1 MDKQGYQVVV
11 GLEIHV
17 QLKTKSKIFSADP
30 AAYGDLPNENIGVIT
45 LAHPGTL
52 PKLNRQ
58 VIGFTAKMGMAC
70 HCDITREFIFDRK
83 NYFYPDLPKGY
94 QLTQDR
100 TPICMNGFI
109 PARLKEGQFR
119 EVKLFKIH
127 LEEDAGKSI
136 HDGGQYTAVDYNRS
150 GMPLIEIVTQ
160 PDIYSAEEAIA
171 VLGEVRR
178 MVRYLG
184 ISDGDMEKG
193 SMRCDANISIRPTGE
208 LELGKKVEIKNM
220 NSMRNVARAIAH
232 ETDRQIKMLESDETI
247 ISETRTFNADTGTTS
262 GMRMKEELNDYR
274 YFPEPDLSSVTISEE
289 ELQGWKDEM
298 PKLPQ
303 ALFDSFTTTYQ
314 LPAYDAEVLIEEQ
327 GLAEFAC
334 DLFEATPFRKQASNW
349 LMGPIKSW
357 LKEHKATMGEMPVK
371 VAQLSEILSLIQ
383 DQKLGHTNAVQKLF
397 PFLLENPKK
406 PVMDACR
413 ELNLLLEQNDSHI
426 QSVIEEILQAHPDKV
441 KAYRNG
447 KKGLL
452 GMFMGELMKK
462 TQGKVDA
469 KTANK
474 MLAESLKP

>member
-1 MDKQGYQVVV
+1 MDNIGYQVVI

-17 QLKTKSKIFSADP
+17 QLKTNSKIFSADP
-30 AAYGDLPNENIGVIT
+30 AAYGNLPNENIGIIT

-58 VIGFTAKMGMAC
+58 VIEFASKMGLAC
-70 HCDITREFIFDRK
+70 HCDISQDFIFDRK

-100 TPICMNGFI
+100 APICLNGYV
-109 PARLKEGQFR
+109 PARLKEGR
-119 EVKLFKIH
+119 SRKVKLFKIH

-136 HDGGQYTAVDYNRS
+136 HDEGQFTAVDYNRA

-160 PDIYSAEEAIA
+160 PDIYSAEEAVA

-178 MVRYLG
+178 MVRFLR

-193 SMRCDANISIRPTGE
+193 SMRCDANISIRPAETT
-208 LELGKKVEIKNM
+208 ELGKKVEIKNM
-220 NSMRNVARAIAH
+220 NSMRNVARAIIH
-232 ETDRQIKMLESDETI
+232 ETERQTKMLREGKSI
-247 ISETRTFNADTGTTS
+247 VSETRTFNADTGTTA

-274 YFPEPDLSSVTISEE
+274 YFPEPDLSPVSISDI
-289 ELQGWKDEM
+289 ELSNWRLEM

-303 ALFDSFTTTYQ
+303 ELFDLFTTTYE
-314 LPAYDAEVLIEEQ
+314 LPDYDSEVLIEEP
-327 GLAEFAC
+327 GLADFAC
-334 DLFEATPFRKQASNW
+334 DLFETTKFKKQASNW
-349 LMGPIKSW
+349 LMGPVKSW
-357 LKEHKATMGEMPVK
+357 LNEHKSSIEDFPLK
-371 VAQLSEILSLIQ
+371 PDQLHQIINLVQEK
-383 DQKLGHTNAVQKLF
+383 KLGHSNAVQKLF
-397 PFLLENPKK
+397 PFLLENSGKT
-406 PVMDACR
+406 VIDACK
-413 ELNLLLEQNDSHI
+413 ELNLLLEQNDSDL
-426 QSVIEEILQAHPDKV
+426 QLVIDEILAAHPDKV
-441 KAYRNG
+441 KSYQNG

-474 MLAESLKP
+474 KLADSLKP